1 MSRKSFSSPL
11 VQASEKRIVIFRV
24 FALCF
29 VILLPMTGMAEVS
42 VAYVDAARLLK
53 DAPQVEQIKA
63 RIRDEFRARDKR
75 LVEMQ
80 KQMEALSERLGP
92 GSPRLTAEE
101 KERLQ
106 QDLATRKLQYRRARD
121 ELEQDKQLR
130 FSEEEERF
138 TRIIHEVIAQVAQ
151 DRKLDLVLQGGVIWV
166 APRIDITEVIL
177 ARLRELAE
185 QKG

>member
-1 MSRKSFSSPL
+1 M
-11 VQASEKRIVIFRV
+11 
-24 FALCF
+24 
-29 VILLPMTGMAEVS
+29 
-42 VAYVDAARLLK
+42 AYVNAARLLK

-63 RIRDEFRARDKR
+63 RIREEFSARDKR

-80 KQMEALSERLGP
+80 KQMDL
-92 GSPRLTAEE
+92 LTEKLRPESRELTPEE

-106 QDLATRKLQYRRARD
+106 KDLATRKLQYQRARD

-138 TRIIHEVIAQVAQ
+138 SRIIHEVIAQVAQ

-166 APRIDITEVIL
+166 DPRIDITEVIL
-177 ARLRELAE
+177 TRLHELSK
-185 QKG
+185 QKN

>member
-1 MSRKSFSSPL
+1 MLSRSFFVCCFL
-11 VQASEKRIVIFRV
+11 IL
-24 FALCF
+24 AL
-29 VILLPMTGMAEVS
+29 TGSALAEVA

-63 RIRDEFRARDKR
+63 RIRDEFSARDQR
-75 LVEMQ
+75 LIEMQ
-80 KQMEALSERLGP
+80 RQIELLGEKLDP
-92 GSPRLTAEE
+92 QSKALTAEE

-106 QDLATRKLQYRRARD
+106 KDLANRRLQYQRSRD
-121 ELEQDKQLR
+121 ELEQAKQLR

-138 TRIIHEVIAQVAQ
+138 SKVIHEVIAQVAQ

-185 QKG
+185 QKN

>member
-1 MSRKSFSSPL
+1 M
-11 VQASEKRIVIFRV
+11 IFRLI
-24 FALCF
+24 ALC
-29 VILLPMTGMAEVS
+29 ILSLLPMMAAAEVS

-63 RIRDEFRARDKR
+63 RIRDEFRARDER

-80 KQMEALSERLGP
+80 RQMDLLSEKLST
-92 GSPRLTAEE
+92 GSQGLTAEE

-106 QDLATRKLQYRRARD
+106 KDLATRKLQYQRARD

-138 TRIIHEVIAQVAQ
+138 SRIIHEVIAQVAQ

-166 APRIDITEVIL
+166 SPRINITEVIL

>member
-1 MSRKSFSSPL
+1 M
-11 VQASEKRIVIFRV
+11 IFRLI
-24 FALCF
+24 ALC
-29 VILLPMTGMAEVS
+29 ILSLLPMMAAAEVS

-63 RIRDEFRARDKR
+63 RIRDEFRARDER

-80 KQMEALSERLGP
+80 RQMDLLSEKLST
-92 GSPRLTAEE
+92 GSQGLTAEE

-106 QDLATRKLQYRRARD
+106 KDLATRKLQYQRARD

-138 TRIIHEVIAQVAQ
+138 SRIIHEVIAQVAQ

-166 APRIDITEVIL
+166 APRINITEVIL

>member
-1 MSRKSFSSPL
+1 M
-11 VQASEKRIVIFRV
+11 IFRLL
-24 FALCF
+24 ALCLLF
-29 VILLPMTGMAEVS
+29 LLPMTTVAEVS
-42 VAYVDAARLLK
+42 VAYVNAARLLK

-63 RIRDEFRARDKR
+63 RIREEFSARDKR

-80 KQMEALSERLGP
+80 KQMDL
-92 GSPRLTAEE
+92 LTEKLRPESRELTPEE

-106 QDLATRKLQYRRARD
+106 KDLATRKLQYQRARD

-138 TRIIHEVIAQVAQ
+138 SRIIHEVIAQVAQ

-166 APRIDITEVIL
+166 DPRIDITEVIL
-177 ARLRELAE
+177 TRLHELSK
-185 QKG
+185 QKN